1 MSRAIVAVII
11 LGALPACRK
20 REAGV
25 MITADLRPRLVLQE
39 EPVGDDFWLAA
50 PYVLVVKIV
59 SSDLEGPREPIFLGG
74 PKTLQ
79 LVKFTANV
87 ENTIK
92 GDLPKGTITFFFFAK
107 IDQNP
112 NYYLDPGKRYIVSLR
127 SEGSVLRSWADATQL
142 KIEIRSGSHAQQDLP
157 LDLGPSATITYLL
170 LTPGTDYDPD
180 VFRKSL
186 GWPPYSHAGPRYV
199 HERLVLLQRNS
210 NRLISDSACVAS
222 ASMFWYRP
230 KCLEEALKSPEGNI
244 REAAVGLSKD
254 NLNLLDR
261 LKANPFFLSPDSW
274 TNYSFQMLEIF
285 AEDVRPDVR
294 KAACAS
300 LRNFAPTRA
309 VASCAP

>member
-1 MSRAIVAVII
+1 MLRFFVAAMI
-11 LGALPACRK
+11 LSWPTACHQR
-20 REAGV
+20 G
-25 MITADLRPRLVLQE
+25 LRPRLVSHE
-39 EPVGDDFWLAA
+39 EPIGDDFWLAA

-59 SSDLEGPREPIFLGG
+59 SADMEGPREPIFQDG
-74 PKTLQ
+74 PRTLQ

-92 GDLPKGTITFFFFAK
+92 GGLPDKAIAFFFFTK
-107 IDQNP
+107 VDQNP

-127 SEGSVLRSWADATQL
+127 SEGGVLRSWADATQL
-142 KIEIRSGSHAQQDLP
+142 KIEVRSGSHAQRDLP
-157 LDLGPSATITYLL
+157 LDLGPSVTIAYLL
-170 LTPGTDYDPD
+170 LTPGADYDPD

-186 GWPPYSHAGPRYV
+186 GWPPYSHADPRYV
-199 HERLVLLQRNS
+199 HERLILLQRNS

-230 KCLEEALKSPEGNI
+230 KCLEQALNDPDSSI
-244 REAAVGLSKD
+244 RQAAAELFKD
-254 NLNLLDR
+254 EVNLLDR
-261 LKANPFFLSPDSW
+261 LKANPFFMSPDSW

-285 AEDVRPDVR
+285 AEDTRPDVR

-309 VASCAP
+309 VASCTP